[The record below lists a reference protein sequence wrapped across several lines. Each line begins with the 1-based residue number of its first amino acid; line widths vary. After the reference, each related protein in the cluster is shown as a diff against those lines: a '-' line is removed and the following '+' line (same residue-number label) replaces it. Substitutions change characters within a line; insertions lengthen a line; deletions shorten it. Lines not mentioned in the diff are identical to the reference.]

1 MCTYLSGCTTK
12 YGINSSSATKRF
24 SILRITSNKVDFKK
38 SQYVSEIM
46 QSFTTQNRKMIN
58 NWYRSKYSQHQ
69 NS

>member
-38 SQYVSEIM
+38 SQYVSESEIM
-46 QSFTTQNRKMIN
+46 QSFTTQDRKIIN
-58 NWYRSKYSQHQ
+58 NW
-69 NS
+69 